1 MVVESKR
8 GRVGT
13 ATTIQARGRAAA
25 VAAAGGA
32 NSDSHLL
39 LARGLSARSTGSNIP
54 LTTLTQDEMER
65 DLRHMEAFQNACT
78 TYAQQFYIFTNQA
91 KLQKQSQESKKPMPV
106 VSRTPLPVRID
117 PDEEKRVAML
127 RQKIQTC
134 EAQREVYEGQYLSLR
149 AHYIFLSQELRDKR
163 QDVNERIGFLQECV
177 KKRGRVVALQRVRLQ
192 VLRETLMCLLYRRNG
207 GVPID
212 DMQGAAHAAVVE
224 GTDTKSGSRK
234 EIDGDT
240 MMKTEEVEK
249 TDDSDTTIADL
260 QSVWNE
266 IEEELKK
273 AEDDLKPSKDGPH
286 ILNWTASKIPK
297 IPPGV
302 PLLVS
307 QLADQP
313 GQAAAWN
320 TSKAFGSKP
329 DSMLWIRNQLP
340 STAPDTA
347 DELPALRKQVS
358 DLEAEIANEKALSK
372 KHQTD
377 VIQRRYK
384 NDELVAMMALL
395 RTEMEAISARHN
407 IILSSDVAKQA
418 SERLHRAEATAK
430 APVTLKATTRSSS
443 GSSDTGAGS
452 ADIPPVERSKED
464 DENDGDDEGG
474 GAEEYE
480 DDNEEAVAVAASADG
495 VRPKRGLDVEAPEG
509 STRPKRRKV

>member
-1 MVVESKR
+1 
-8 GRVGT
+8 
-13 ATTIQARGRAAA
+13 
-25 VAAAGGA
+25 
-32 NSDSHLL
+32 
-39 LARGLSARSTGSNIP
+39 
-54 LTTLTQDEMER
+54 
-65 DLRHMEAFQNACT
+65 
-78 TYAQQFYIFTNQA
+78 
-91 KLQKQSQESKKPMPV
+91 
-106 VSRTPLPVRID
+106 
-117 PDEEKRVAML
+117 
-127 RQKIQTC
+127 
-134 EAQREVYEGQYLSLR
+134 
-149 AHYIFLSQELRDKR
+149 
-163 QDVNERIGFLQECV
+163 
-177 KKRGRVVALQRVRLQ
+177 
-192 VLRETLMCLLYRRNG
+192 
-207 GVPID
+207 
-212 DMQGAAHAAVVE
+212 
-224 GTDTKSGSRK
+224 
-234 EIDGDT
+234 
-240 MMKTEEVEK
+240 
-249 TDDSDTTIADL
+249 
-260 QSVWNE
+260 
-266 IEEELKK
+266 
-273 AEDDLKPSKDGPH
+273 
-286 ILNWTASKIPK
+286 
-297 IPPGV
+297 
-302 PLLVS
+302 
-307 QLADQP
+307 
-313 GQAAAWN
+313 
-320 TSKAFGSKP
+320 
-329 DSMLWIRNQLP
+329 MLWIRNQLP

-358 DLEAEIANEKALSK
+358 DLEAEITNEKALSK